1 MLILVLLIINDF
13 VVTEIYLL
21 FPVKYNFT
29 VLLLYVFQYKTVA
42 NSVTGVFVINKT
54 EQLEFLI
61 LDDILL
67 SLLELQE

>member
-1 MLILVLLIINDF
+1 MLILVLLIDF

-29 VLLLYVFQYKTVA
+29 VLLLYVFQYKTMA

>member
-1 MLILVLLIINDF
+1 MLILVLLIDF

>member
-1 MLILVLLIINDF
+1 MLILVLLIDF

-29 VLLLYVFQYKTVA
+29 VLLLYVFQYKTMA

-54 EQLEFLI
+54 EQHEFLI